1 MPAPPDVLPLSG
13 IPALVVDPDKAD
25 SAFLVSTLR
34 SAGLIVTVA
43 DGFTSARAR
52 LVRRPPA
59 VLVTEIRLGY
69 HNGLHLAHIARWMRR
84 QMILV
89 VTSRYRDPVLTRDA
103 EALGAAF
110 VQKPLTPGGLLA
122 ALDRA
127 CHAAWR
133 ERHGDD
139 LMEGSPPVPVG
150 WRPVQ

>member
-69 HNGLHLAHIARWMRR
+69 HNGLHLAHIARWRRR
-84 QMILV
+84 QTILV
-89 VTSRYRDPVLTRDA
+89 VTSHHRDPVLTRDA
-103 EALGAAF
+103 AALGATF
-110 VQKPLTPGGLLA
+110 VPKPLRPGRLLVTLYRASRA
-122 ALDRA
+122 ALPEQYA
-127 CHAAWR
+127 GA
-133 ERHGDD
+133 
-139 LMEGSPPVPVG
+139 
-150 WRPVQ
+150 